1 MEGWLDPASRPRR
14 NNNPG
19 DIESGRFAIAHG
31 AKGSDGR
38 FAVFPTPEF
47 GFGAMRALFQ
57 APAYAGLSVSAAIAR
72 YAPSNEND
80 TAHYISMVCE
90 WCGCAA
96 TDTVGP
102 LAALPCSFETSIDI
116 AYR

>member
-38 FAVFPTPEF
+38 FAVFPTPEL
-47 GFGAMRALFQ
+47 GFQAMRALFQ

-72 YAPSNEND
+72 YAPATEND

-90 WCGCAA
+90 SPTGGRKRRAQSHR
-96 TDTVGP
+96 THIYGQR
-102 LAALPCSFETSIDI
+102 SHHSRI
-116 AYR
+116 A